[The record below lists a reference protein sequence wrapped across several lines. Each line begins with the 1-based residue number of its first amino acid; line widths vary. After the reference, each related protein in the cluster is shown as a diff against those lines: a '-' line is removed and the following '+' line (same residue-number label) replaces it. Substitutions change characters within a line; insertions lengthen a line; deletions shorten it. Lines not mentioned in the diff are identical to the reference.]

1 MYIPQHPILCK
12 KRIYT
17 LLIISLISA
26 ALTVISCAIFTGTS
40 GLVEVGAI
48 YGFVTDQEYTPIEG
62 VEITIAGEVQVLG
75 ITNSAGYYIISDL
88 APGDYSLIFSRPGFE
103 PKSVSCN
110 IKAGEKIEL
119 DQILNRVEAKKGI
132 IRGIVLDYLTN
143 EPLVA
148 QITIIEL
155 NRTVFSDNKGNFEF
169 TDVPA
174 GKYLLKVQ
182 ALEYV
187 TSQTDATVTPD
198 KPSEQII
205 RIFREG
211 SIIVLE
217 GVEFE
222 FNSAKLKPESYPI
235 LDDAAMI
242 LTKHPEIDVEIQG
255 HTDNIGSDAYN
266 KKLSQKRAEAVRDY
280 LIDKHMIEPVRL
292 IPIGYGESCPV
303 ADNATEQ
310 GRQKNRRV
318 EFFILEHKPE
328 E

>member
-1 MYIPQHPILCK
+1 MHNRKLIKQILLASIFCTVL
-12 KRIYT
+12 T
-17 LLIISLISA
+17 L
-26 ALTVISCAIFTGTS
+26 SCALFTGPS

-48 YGFVTDQEYTPIEG
+48 YGFVTDGEYTPIEG
-62 VEITIAGEVQVLG
+62 VEITIAGQEQIIAL
-75 ITNSAGYYIISDL
+75 TNSAGYYIISDL
-88 APGDYSLIFSRPGFE
+88 APGDNNLIFTRDGFE
-103 PKSVSCN
+103 SKNISCS
-110 IKAGEKIEL
+110 ITTGKKIEL
-119 DQILNRVEAKKGI
+119 DLVLKRAEAKYGG

-143 EPLVA
+143 EPLIA
-148 QITIIEL
+148 QITILEL
-155 NRTVFSDNKGNFEF
+155 NRTVASDEKGHFEF
-169 TDVPA
+169 NEVSL
-174 GKYLLKVQ
+174 GKYLLKIQ
-182 ALEYV
+182 ALDYV
-187 TSQTDATVTPD
+187 TSQTDATVLPD
-198 KPSEQII
+198 KITEQII

-222 FNSAKLKPESYPI
+222 FNSAKLKPESSPV

-242 LTKHPEIDVEIQG
+242 LTNHPEIDVEIQG

-292 IPIGYGESCPV
+292 LPIGYGESCPI
-303 ADNATEQ
+303 ADNSTEQ

-318 EFFILEHKPE
+318 EFFILEHKAE

>member
-1 MYIPQHPILCK
+1 MYKQQQILICK
-12 KRIYT
+12 KRVLS
-17 LLIISLISA
+17 LLLLPLCIATFS
-26 ALTVISCAIFTGTS
+26 VISCAIFTGPS
-40 GLVEVGAI
+40 GLVEVSAV

-62 VEITIAGEVQVLG
+62 VEITIAGEEQV
-75 ITNSAGYYIISDL
+75 IAMTNSAGYYIISDL
-88 APGDYSLIFSRPGFE
+88 APGDYNLIFARPNYGS
-103 PKSVSCN
+103 KNISIN
-110 IKAGEKIEL
+110 IKAGEKLEL

-148 QITIIEL
+148 QVTILEL
-155 NRTVFSDNKGNFEF
+155 NRTVSSDNKGNFEF
-169 TDVPA
+169 TDVPT

-187 TSQTDATVTPD
+187 TSQTDAPVTPD

-222 FNSAKLKPESYPI
+222 FNSAKLKPESYPV
-235 LDDAAMI
+235 LDNAAMI

-255 HTDNIGSDAYN
+255 HTDNIGSEKYN
-266 KKLSQKRAEAVRDY
+266 KKLSQKRAESVQQY

-303 ADNATEQ
+303 ADNSTEQ

-318 EFFILEHKPE
+318 EFFIMKESE
-328 E
+328 

>member
-1 MYIPQHPILCK
+1 MYKQQQTRICK
-12 KRIYT
+12 KRVLSLV
-17 LLIISLISA
+17 LLPLCIATFS
-26 ALTVISCAIFTGTS
+26 VISCTIFTGPS
-40 GLVEVGAI
+40 GLVEVSAV

-62 VEITIAGEVQVLG
+62 VEITIAGEEQVIAL
-75 ITNSAGYYIISDL
+75 TNSAGYYIISDL
-88 APGDYSLIFSRPGFE
+88 APGDYNLIFARPNYE
-103 PKSVSCN
+103 SKTISIN

-119 DQILNRVEAKKGI
+119 DQILQRVEAKKGI

-148 QITIIEL
+148 QITIREL
-155 NRTVFSDNKGNFEF
+155 NRTVSSDNKGNFEF
-169 TDVPA
+169 TDVPT
-174 GKYLLKVQ
+174 GKYLLRVQ
-182 ALEYV
+182 ALDYV

-222 FNSAKLKPESYPI
+222 FNSAKLKPESYPV
-235 LDDAAMI
+235 LDNAAMI

-255 HTDNIGSDAYN
+255 HTDNIGSEEYN
-266 KKLSQKRAEAVRDY
+266 KRLSQKRAESVQQY

-292 IPIGYGESCPV
+292 LPIGYGESCPV
-303 ADNATEQ
+303 ADNSTEQ

-318 EFFILEHKPE
+318 EFFIMKELE
-328 E
+328 

>member
-1 MYIPQHPILCK
+1 MYDHK
-12 KRIYT
+12 
-17 LLIISLISA
+17 
-26 ALTVISCAIFTGTS
+26 VISPCKIKIILSAIILFFLSCAFFTTS
-40 GLVEVGAI
+40 GLVEVGTI
-48 YGFVTDQEYTPIEG
+48 FGFVTDDEYLPIPGVEVAIEG
-62 VEITIAGEVQVLG
+62 EQGSITF
-75 ITNSAGYYIISDL
+75 TNSAGYYIISDL
-88 APGDYSLIFSRPGFE
+88 PSGEHNLIFSHPEFE
-103 PKSVSCN
+103 PRSITIHLKP
-110 IKAGEKIEL
+110 GEKLEF
-119 DQILNRVEAKKGI
+119 DQVLKRIGTRQGI
-132 IRGIVLDYLTN
+132 IKGVVLDYLTN

-148 QITIIEL
+148 QVTIVEL
-155 NRTVFSDNKGNFEF
+155 NRTVVSEKNGNFEF
-169 TDVPA
+169 SEVPA

-187 TSQTDATVTPD
+187 TSHTDVTVLSD
-198 KPSEQII
+198 KTSEVII

-222 FNSAKLKPESYPI
+222 FNSAKLKPESYPV
-235 LDDAAMI
+235 LDNAAMI

-280 LIDKHMIEPVRL
+280 LITKHMIEPVRL

-303 ADNATEQ
+303 ADNSTEE

-318 EFFILEHKPE
+318 EFFILEHKSTE
-328 E
+328 